1 MRMMTALHTLT
12 IAKVDRGNAAGPE
25 IWRVP

>member
-1 MRMMTALHTLT
+1 MTTALHTLT
-12 IAKVDRGNAAGPE
+12 IAKVDRGNAAGSE

>member
-1 MRMMTALHTLT
+1 MMSALHTLT